1 MERVMGTEPNIQPFD
16 SDGLI
21 LQTAKRNSGHQV
33 IKRLQTELQASGRL
47 SGKTHSGRM
56 AGTMRVQDLPLLN
69 NHDDSINLLAC
80 ILSCYRH
87 LN

>member
-1 MERVMGTEPNIQPFD
+1 
-16 SDGLI
+16 
-21 LQTAKRNSGHQV
+21 
-33 IKRLQTELQASGRL
+33 
-47 SGKTHSGRM
+47 M